1 MCDGDV
7 EHHML
12 AMLWLYLSL
21 FRANIPAQDELEP
34 LVCFKAEAVKELSYQ
49 MGRRGN
55 KVRYM

>member
-1 MCDGDV
+1 
-7 EHHML
+7 ML